1 MTYFLFALGFVL
13 LIFGANWLVSGASS
27 LAKRLQV
34 SDLVIGLTIVAFG
47 TSTPE
52 LVVSLQASLK
62 GSTDIAVGNVV
73 GSNIF
78 NYLFILGLAA
88 VLYPVNAQKN
98 TVWKE
103 IPLALLSA
111 VVVAIVVND
120 RLLSGGQASSEISR
134 GDGLVLLCFF
144 GIFMYYIIDMAKNDP
159 TPSEEVAVMPV
170 WKSVLLLALGLV
182 GLVLG
187 GTWIV
192 NGAVAL
198 ARLIGMTEA
207 VIGLTIVAAGTSLP
221 ELATSAVA
229 AYKKNSDIAMGN
241 VVGSNIFNV
250 FFILGTSATI
260 TPLPFRESM
269 NLDVITNVVVSTMV
283 FVFLFVGKGRRID
296 RWEGSLFILVYVL
309 YVAYLIYQQ

>member
-1 MTYFLFALGFVL
+1 MTYLLFSLGFVI

-27 LAKRLQV
+27 LAKRLNV

-52 LVVSLQASLK
+52 LVVSLRASFS

-103 IPLALLSA
+103 IPLALLA
-111 VVVAIVVND
+111 AIVLAFIVND
-120 RLLSGGQASSEISR
+120 GFLSGGQARSEVSR

-144 GIFMYYIIDMAKNDP
+144 GIFMYYIIDMARNDP
-159 TPSEEVAVMPV
+159 SPSEEVAVMPV
-170 WKSVLLLALGLV
+170 WKSLLFLGLGLA
-182 GLVLG
+182 GLVVG
-187 GTWIV
+187 GGWIV
-192 NGAVAL
+192 DGAIAL
-198 ARLIGMTEA
+198 ARLVGMSEA

-241 VVGSNIFNV
+241 VVGSNIFNS
-250 FFILGTSATI
+250 FFILGTSAAI

-269 NLDVITNVVVSTMV
+269 NLDVLTNVVVSAMV
-283 FVFLFVGKGRRID
+283 FIFLFVGRGRRID
-296 RWEGSLFILVYVL
+296 RWEGSLFILVYVI
-309 YVAYLIYQQ
+309 YVAYLIYHQ